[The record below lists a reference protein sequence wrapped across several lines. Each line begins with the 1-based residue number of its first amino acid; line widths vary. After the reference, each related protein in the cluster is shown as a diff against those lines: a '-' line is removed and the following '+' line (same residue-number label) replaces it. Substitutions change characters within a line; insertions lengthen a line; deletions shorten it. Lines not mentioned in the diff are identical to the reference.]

1 MRKEDKGAAIA
12 QIAAT
17 INEYAHFY
25 ITDTTSLNAD
35 QTSNLRR
42 ACYKGEIKMLVVKN
56 SMLKK
61 ALESMSVDYSPLYGA
76 LKGTSALMFSNTGN
90 APAKLIK
97 EFRKSEKT
105 ELPVLKGAYVEEG
118 FYGAD
123 QLDVLASIKS
133 KNELIGDVVSLL
145 QSPMRNIIS
154 ALVQKAEKEMESAA
168 E

>member
-1 MRKEDKGAAIA
+1 MRKEDKGGMVELIA
-12 QIAAT
+12 ST
-17 INEYAHFY
+17 IKEYNHFY
-25 ITDTTSLNAD
+25 ITDTTGLNAAK
-35 QTSNLRR
+35 TSDLRR
-42 ACYKGEIKMLVVKN
+42 ACFKADVKLLVVKN

-61 ALESMSVDYSPLYGA
+61 AFESLEEDYSPLYGA

-97 EFRKSEKT
+97 TFRDKAEI
-105 ELPVLKGAYVEEG
+105 PALKGAYVEGG

-123 QLDVLASIKS
+123 QLNVLASLKS
-133 KNELIGDVVSLL
+133 KNELIADVVALL

-154 ALVQKAEKEMESAA
+154 ALVAKAEKEGESA

>member
-1 MRKEDKGAAIA
+1 MRKEDKGGMVELIA
-12 QIAAT
+12 ST
-17 INEYAHFY
+17 IKEYNHFY
-25 ITDTTSLNAD
+25 ITDTTGLNAAR
-35 QTSNLRR
+35 TSDLRR
-42 ACYKGEIKMLVVKN
+42 ACYKADVKLLVVKN

-61 ALESMSVDYSPLYGA
+61 ALDSMEQDYSPLFDA

-97 EFRKSEKT
+97 SFREKGT
-105 ELPVLKGAYVEEG
+105 IPALKGAYVEEG

-123 QLDVLASIKS
+123 QLDVLAAIKS
-133 KNELIGDVVSLL
+133 KNELIADVVALL

-154 ALVQKAEKEMESAA
+154 ALVAKAEKEGESA